1 MFAKFLDQSYLLA
14 LFVTL
19 ALFSACAVNLPAFEQ
34 QRQRQAAMVDLQES
48 VAVFTA
54 DLTVGVEPASV
65 YVSWYDNLQP
75 SAPML
80 ADAYVASM
88 VEAELIK
95 RGFKVYRNDDQARY
109 RLQLIM
115 TPGEKV
121 LLTLGQL
128 NQGSRVVGRAESS
141 FSSSSAK
148 WNQALRSKRYRT
160 TTRIPVEGHP

>member
-1 MFAKFLDQSYLLA
+1 MLANSSIRVSLLVMVLA
-14 LFVTL
+14 LL
-19 ALFSACAVNLPAFEQ
+19 SACSSYFTVTEQ
-34 QRQRQAAMVDLQES
+34 QHQRQSAMADLQEAVS
-48 VAVFTA
+48 VFTA
-54 DLTVGVEPASV
+54 DLTAGVEPAGV

-95 RGFKVYRNDDQARY
+95 RGFKVYRNDDLARY

-115 TPGEKV
+115 TPGSRV

-128 NQGSRVVGRAESS
+128 NQGNKVLGRAEAS
-141 FSSSSAK
+141 FASTSAK

>member
-1 MFAKFLDQSYLLA
+1 MRSRPSIRLLLIA
-14 LFVTL
+14 SLVL
-19 ALFSACAVNLPAFEQ
+19 LVSACAATAPERKPLSAMPDLEQ
-34 QRQRQAAMVDLQES
+34 
-48 VAVFTA
+48 AVSAFTA
-54 DLTVGVEPASV
+54 ELTAGVEPASV
-65 YVSWYDNLQP
+65 YVGWYDNLQP

-95 RGFKVYRNDDQARY
+95 RGFNVYRNDDQARY

-128 NQGSRVVGRAESS
+128 NQGSRVLGRAESS
-141 FSSSSAK
+141 F
-148 WNQALRSKRYRT
+148 
-160 TTRIPVEGHP
+160 